1 MIALADQFDRFVS
14 DLAASAS
21 VVYVT
26 IMSRSMRKEQRASR
40 DEQRQFWDVLKGV
53 QPAPGIEE
61 RPSLVERLA
70 SLEKETTRTSMLNEG
85 QNATLEHIVQEL
97 AKLDKIDE
105 LTKALLNHL
114 ENHPPKVAAPR
125 RRQPPQK

>member
-1 MIALADQFDRFVS
+1 MIALGDQFDRFVS

-114 ENHPPKVAAPR
+114 ENHPPKLATPR
-125 RRQPPQK
+125 RRTPPKP